1 MPIYVNLFFCY
12 AGAPEVLEFKTV
24 YIIVSPFGGF
34 LNTRKNET
42 LTIISF
48 FFQGAY
54 ASIAIIVKPFG
65 AFISRYFR
73 ATYTGISCTQSL

>member
-1 MPIYVNLFFCY
+1 MPIYVNLFFFY
-12 AGAPEVLEFKTV
+12 AAAPDVLEFKTV
-24 YIIVSPFGGF
+24 YIIVSPLVVF
-34 LNTRKNET
+34 LNTRKNEI

-65 AFISRYFR
+65 AFISRYFI

>member
-12 AGAPEVLEFKTV
+12 AAAPEVWKFKTV
-24 YIIVSPFGGF
+24 YIIVSPLVVF
-34 LNTRKNET
+34 LNTRKNEI
-42 LTIISF
+42 LPIISF

-65 AFISRYFR
+65 AFISRYFI
-73 ATYTGISCTQSL
+73 AAYTGISCTQSL